1 MTAGVRVAAA
11 GLGKDLLLD
20 LRSRDRLGHM
30 AVFSALVVV
39 LLSISLPAAKRAAA
53 LWIPALMWVVFLFT
67 SLLGLSRSFLAETAG
82 GAIATLAGAPCDRG
96 WVFLGKAGANF
107 LALLGVELWTAVLF
121 AVFLDVDWAPAV
133 WPALGIALLGAAG
146 LASVGTLLS
155 ALSVTARFGGFLL
168 PVLLI
173 PLILPVLVFASQ
185 ATADALAT
193 GAVRGLHW
201 GALAL
206 YAWVFALAGYFVFDH
221 VLED

>member
-1 MTAGVRVAAA
+1 MNAGPRVAAA
-11 GLGKDLLLD
+11 VLGKDLRLD
-20 LRSRDRLGHM
+20 LRSKDRLGHM

-39 LLSISLPAAKRAAA
+39 LLSISLPPAKRAAT

-82 GAIATLAGAPCDRG
+82 GALATLSGAPCDRG
-96 WVFLGKAGANF
+96 WIFLGKAGANF
-107 LALLGVELWTAVLF
+107 VALLGVEIWTAVLF
-121 AVFLDVDWAPAV
+121 SVFLGVDWSRAV
-133 WPALGIALLGAAG
+133 GPALGVALLGAAG

-155 ALSVTARFGGFLL
+155 ALSATARFREFLL
-168 PVLLI
+168 PVLLF

-185 ATADALAT
+185 ATADALAE

-206 YAWVFALAGYFVFDH
+206 YAWVFTLAGYFVFDH

>member
-1 MTAGVRVAAA
+1 MNAGLRVATAV
-11 GLGKDLLLD
+11 LGKDLRLD

-82 GAIATLAGAPCDRG
+82 GALSTLAGAPCDRG

-107 LALLGVELWTAVLF
+107 LALLGVELWTAALF

-133 WPALGIALLGAAG
+133 WPALGVALLGAAG
-146 LASVGTLLS
+146 LASIGTLLS
-155 ALSVTARFGGFLL
+155 ALSATARFREFLL
-168 PVLLI
+168 PVLLF

-193 GAVRGLHW
+193 GAVSGLHW
-201 GALAL
+201 GALGL
-206 YAWVFALAGYFVFDH
+206 YAWIFTLAGYFVFDQI
-221 VLED
+221 LED